1 MTSSTVPPSSLDT
14 AGADAA
20 LSEACALE
28 KEISRVRARQMR
40 ALDRYSRCVGSR
52 RSATAELAL
61 VASMTSYQAEKK
73 LALAEALVR
82 RLPCTLAA
90 MERGEIDE
98 LKAAKIAEP
107 TSVLSDELARR
118 VDEIIVQRVAGKNS
132 STLRRAV
139 NWVVMSVDPEG
150 YAGRSKARRRTR
162 QIRLHHDDETMST
175 LTAKLPGEQAGAIY
189 ASVDRAARKAR
200 RLPGET
206 RTTEQLRADVFADR
220 LLAARHGDAGVRAD
234 IHVYVDLLTLAG
246 LNKKPAE
253 LAGYGPIPAWL
264 ARQIA
269 TDPNSTWT
277 RLITDPDT
285 GQLLSVGRRKYR
297 PPANL
302 DGFIRVRDREC
313 GTPGCHRPAQF
324 ADIDHVDD
332 WHAKNG
338 ETSVD
343 NLGGRCGFH
352 HKVKDEPGWQHIP
365 HKDGSY
371 TIITPTG
378 RRFTHGPEPLHEP
391 RRPKGPEVHS
401 ADRSRRNRKN
411 GKRKNSENGRPVAT
425 RSATLTSREKL
436 ENSPVRPTTG
446 SEQSEGTTA
455 QRGRSESR
463 GRRHRHARR
472 RHPGA
477 GGGRCHRRRRGSG
490 GHSGQLHRGSQERGD
505 SEQGR

>member
-1 MTSSTVPPSSLDT
+1 M
-14 AGADAA
+14 
-20 LSEACALE
+20 
-28 KEISRVRARQMR
+28 SRLRARQMR

-61 VASMTSYQAEKK
+61 VASMTTYQAAKK

-90 MERGEIDE
+90 MERGELDE
-98 LKAAKIAEP
+98 LKATKIAEP

-118 VDEIIVQRVAGKNS
+118 VDEIIVHRLAGKNS

-162 QIRLHHDDETMST
+162 QVRLQHHDETMST
-175 LTAKLPGEQAGAIY
+175 LTAKLPVEQASAIY

-220 LLAARHGDAGVRAD
+220 LLAVRQGDAGVRAD
-234 IHVYVDLLTLAG
+234 VHVYVDLLTLAG
-246 LNKKPAE
+246 LNKNPAE

-264 ARQIA
+264 ARRIA
-269 TDPNSTWT
+269 TDPHSTWT

-297 PPANL
+297 PPADL

-324 ADIDHVDD
+324 TDLDHIED
-332 WHAKNG
+332 WHAKKG
-338 ETSVD
+338 ETSAD
-343 NLGGRCGFH
+343 NMGGRCGFH
-352 HKVKDEPGWQHIP
+352 HKVKDEPGWRHIP

-371 TIITPTG
+371 TIVTPTG
-378 RRFTHGPEPLHEP
+378 HRFTHRPEPFHEP
-391 RRPKGPEVHS
+391 RTPEVQEARG

-425 RSATLTSREKL
+425 PPAALTSREALGNK
-436 ENSPVRPTTG
+436 PAHPTTG
-446 SEQSEGTTA
+446 SEESERATA
-455 QRGRSESR
+455 QMGRSGSR
-463 GRRHRHARR
+463 GRRHRHTRR

-477 GGGRCHRRRRGSG
+477 GGGRCHRRSRGRG
-490 GHSGQLHRGSQERGD
+490 VHSGQLHRGPQERGTGG
-505 SEQGR
+505 QGR